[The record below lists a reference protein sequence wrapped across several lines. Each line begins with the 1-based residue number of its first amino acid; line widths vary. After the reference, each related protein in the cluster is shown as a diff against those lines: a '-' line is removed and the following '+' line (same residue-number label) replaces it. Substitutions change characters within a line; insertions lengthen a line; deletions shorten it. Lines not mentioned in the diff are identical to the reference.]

1 VSDNIITF
9 EAVRAARLLRRSR
22 RRSDEKSLLVRNTPL
37 NMAFRNLALA
47 VDALDVICL
56 GTMDNDLIAA
66 AARSQDDMLAIMLT
80 IPPRFRPNDDDL
92 AALARTFEAAGSA
105 EADRYRYEDAITVTE
120 VVKRYGL

>member
-1 VSDNIITF
+1 MSDNIITF
-9 EAVRAARLLRRSR
+9 ETARAARLLRRSR

-66 AARSQDDMLAIMLT
+66 AERSQDDMLAIMLT

-105 EADRYRYEDAITVTE
+105 AADRYRYEDAITVTE